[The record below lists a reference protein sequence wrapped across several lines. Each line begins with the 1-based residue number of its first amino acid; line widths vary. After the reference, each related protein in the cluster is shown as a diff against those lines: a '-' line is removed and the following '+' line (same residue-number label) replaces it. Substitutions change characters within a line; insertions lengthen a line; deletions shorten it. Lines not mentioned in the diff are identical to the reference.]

1 MVLEILVQ
9 LVALMHLMRVVCES
23 LLCVVEEAVQL
34 LDVPLQVLFH
44 TLSIT
49 LALLPD
55 LELRVKFGESLL
67 DFLGV
72 QNA

>member
-1 MVLEILVQ
+1 MVLEVLIQ
-9 LVALMHLMRVVCES
+9 LVALVHLMRIICES
-23 LLCVVEEAVQL
+23 LLCVVEEAIQL
-34 LDVPLQVLFH
+34 FDVPLHVLFH
-44 TLSIT
+44 ALSIT

-72 QNA
+72 